1 MEVTLPQLPLPKPTG
16 TTPCQP
22 LKSEQVRVVWSIP
35 SPHATGMAPP
45 EMSAA
50 SQVLP
55 ENPEEPVSLGHA
67 KLVMPVKG
75 QHVFDVMSTGESAA

>member
-1 MEVTLPQLPLPKPTG
+1 
-16 TTPCQP
+16 
-22 LKSEQVRVVWSIP
+22 
-35 SPHATGMAPP
+35 MAPP